1 MKCEI
6 VKECRKKMSKKHSA
20 KKANRMPCE
29 VCWRETCVCWAYVC
43 REFRNEGQC
52 PRGEACPCEHSEGEP
67 IASTVAESAER
78 NAERDA
84 RWGQRRVENAQE
96 KRAKKHTAKKANRM
110 PKEGS
115 QLVYSRPA
123 GRSSSAP
130 AWSR

>member
-1 MKCEI
+1 MSNATISVYNEKRFNYEMKE
-6 VKECRKKMSKKHSA
+6 K
-20 KKANRMPCE
+20 
-29 VCWRETCVCWAYVC
+29 
-43 REFRNEGQC
+43 
-52 PRGEACPCEHSEGEP
+52 
-67 IASTVAESAER
+67 
-78 NAERDA
+78 
-84 RWGQRRVENAQE
+84 VENAQE